1 MRHRFAVAPLTLAL
15 LAAASAVGSVPAAA
29 ASCKPDSVA
38 GLWVGHA
45 TTEVDLYCLI
55 DVKKSGAVVQ
65 SSCFNPKT
73 LKPEATL
80 DGKVTLQRDCTV
92 KATFEF
98 KSAKKTAPAKFRGKM
113 TSNGQKMAGDF
124 IIFGAQ
130 EAYRF
135 IRQLD

>member
-15 LAAASAVGSVPAAA
+15 LAAASAVPAAA
-29 ASCKPDSVA
+29 ASCKPESVA

-65 SSCFNPKT
+65 SSCFNPDT

-80 DGKVTLQRDCTV
+80 DGKVTLEKDCTV
-92 KATFEF
+92 KATFQF
-98 KSAKKTAPAKFRGKM
+98 KSAKETAPAKFRGKM

-124 IIFGAQ
+124 VIFGAQ

-135 IRQLD
+135 IRQID

>member
-1 MRHRFAVAPLTLAL
+1 MRHRIAAAPLTLAL
-15 LAAASAVGSVPAAA
+15 LAAASAVPAAA
-29 ASCKPDSVA
+29 ATCKPETVA

-45 TTEVDLYCLI
+45 TVQVDLYCLI
-55 DVKKSGAVVQ
+55 DVKKSGVVAQ

-80 DGKVTLQRDCTV
+80 DGKVTLEKDCTV
-92 KATFEF
+92 KATFQF
-98 KSAKKTAPAKFRGKM
+98 KSGKVTDPAKFRGKM
-113 TSNGQKMAGDF
+113 TSDGQKMAGDF
-124 IIFGAQ
+124 VIFGAQ

>member
-1 MRHRFAVAPLTLAL
+1 MGHRFIAAPAALAL
-15 LAAASAVGSVPAAA
+15 LATLAGAAPAAA
-29 ASCKPDSVA
+29 ASCKPESVA

-45 TTEVDLYCLI
+45 TVQVDLYCLI
-55 DVKKSGAVVQ
+55 DVKKSGVVAQ

-80 DGKVTLQRDCTV
+80 DGKVTLEKDCTV
-92 KATFEF
+92 KATFQF
-98 KSAKKTAPAKFRGKM
+98 KSGKVTDPAKFRGKM
-113 TSNGQKMAGDF
+113 TSDGQKMAGDF
-124 IIFGAQ
+124 VIFGAQ